1 MDIDEHTLELCL
13 ATILAVAMV
22 GSQPPFLGV
31 IRMRRAERLLG
42 WAYWPLLHT
51 LDDRERRHKRIRR
64 NDGVEFEQGFTP
76 YHLAL
81 RARRARSAIN
91 PYRAQGRTP
100 RTTSSLPWHQRRIRP
115 RRPRIYRRLNLHR
128 I

>member
-81 RARRARSAIN
+81 RARSARSSSVNRIRFPLSLSLSSRFSAWSNSI
-91 PYRAQGRTP
+91 
-100 RTTSSLPWHQRRIRP
+100 TTS
-115 RRPRIYRRLNLHR
+115 
-128 I
+128 